1 VTFTPVAPVVR
12 PRRARVT
19 ATALYD
25 AALREHAAGLP
36 AQLWVT
42 CSLGTRPVPLARW
55 CAASQAC
62 EPADVMALEAVLS
75 TVPTGGAVLDL
86 GCGPG
91 RHTGYLAD
99 RGLAVVGVDTSRRAV
114 AMTRARGARAVWGDG
129 LGSLP
134 TSPDGAGCWDAVL
147 LLDGNIGIGGDPHR
161 LLRRVR
167 ELLTPTGRLLVELDV
182 DGVTAVGLARLDDG
196 VRTSA
201 AFPWARLSL
210 RDLPETATA
219 TGLAVLQ
226 EWTTDDRA
234 FAFLGQVP
242 S

>member
-1 VTFTPVAPVVR
+1 VTLAPVAPAVR
-12 PRRARVT
+12 PLRARFT

-25 AALREHAAGLP
+25 AALQQHAAGLP
-36 AQLWVT
+36 A
-42 CSLGTRPVPLARW
+42 
-55 CAASQAC
+55 
-62 EPADVMALEAVLS
+62 
-75 TVPTGGAVLDL
+75 
-86 GCGPG
+86 
-91 RHTGYLAD
+91 H
-99 RGLAVVGVDTSRRAV
+99 TSRRAV

-129 LGSLP
+129 LGCCWA
-134 TSPDGAGCWDAVL
+134 TNPDGDADVAGRWDAVL
-147 LLDGNIGIGGDPHR
+147 LLDGNIGIGGNPHR
-161 LLRRVR
+161 LRRRVR
-167 ELLTPTGRLLVELDV
+167 ELLTPTARLLVELDV
-182 DGVTAVGLARLDDG
+182 DGVTAVGPARLDDG

-210 RDLPETATA
+210 RDLPGTATA